1 MTTAIRQRLFEYT
14 NLFIFGTTTIS
25 LIAFN
30 QKALGL
36 SLLALGV
43 VSLWWCQVE
52 FRRNILLLYACLLVL
67 FIIPIGTTTAF
78 PEAFYMG
85 LGLTTVVLLPLL
97 VSKKIYKNN
106 LIQFPSLRERDWP
119 RRHTFYLLL
128 IAAIG
133 YLLIP
138 FMLKDTN
145 SYPNW
150 SFTSDFLSS
159 FQAYIGLNAVGIWD
173 ELFFVCTV
181 LAILRGFF
189 PFAIA
194 NFAQAILFTS
204 FLYVL
209 AFKGWSVVV
218 IFFFALLQGYI
229 FKKTKSLVF
238 ILAIHLTVDLVL
250 HLAIF
255 YLLYPD
261 LFPYFFPKQF

>member
-1 MTTAIRQRLFEYT
+1 MGASKTKRLFEYA
-14 NLFIFGTTTIS
+14 NLLVFGATTIS
-25 LIAFN
+25 LIALN
-30 QKALGL
+30 QEVLGF
-36 SLLALGV
+36 SLLALGI
-43 VSLWWCQVE
+43 VSLWGCRVE

-67 FIIPIGTTTAF
+67 FIIPIGTTTAY

-85 LGLTTVVLLPLL
+85 IGLATVVLMPLL
-97 VSKKIYKNN
+97 VTKKIYKNN
-106 LIQFPSLRERDWP
+106 LIQFPSLRERNWP
-119 RRHTFYLLL
+119 QRRTFYLLL

-150 SFTSDFLSS
+150 SFAPDFSS
-159 FQAYIGLNAVGIWD
+159 AFQAYVGLNAVGIWD

-181 LAILRGFF
+181 LAVLRGFF
-189 PFAIA
+189 PFMVA

-218 IFFFALLQGYI
+218 IFLFALLQGYI
-229 FKKTKSLVF
+229 FKKTKSLLF

-255 YLLYPD
+255 YLLYPN
-261 LFPYFFPKQF
+261 LFPYFYPKQF